1 MTMTQDF
8 YISAALQRQNEL
20 EAERQAA
27 LADLAAH
34 KANNDYAAASAT
46 VQSLA
51 NLQAEAT
58 NLKNLCDNY
67 IASQQPRQPERLSD
81 EEKAAKPIHRMNYDD
96 VLDMARTSKYAKD
109 LTWNAVCRPATM
121 KCVLAAAVGNKKC
134 STVIP
139 ATFATRS
146 RRCTGRHGQ
155 SATSIQLKPSENSQ
169 SGFSRI
175 AGLITT
181 MRPDWPN
188 G

>member
-109 LTWNAVCRPATM
+109 LTWNADMQAGYDEVRAR
-121 KCVLAAAVGNKKC
+121 
-134 STVIP
+134 
-139 ATFATRS
+139 RS
-146 RRCTGRHGQ
+146 RG
-155 SATSIQLKPSENSQ
+155 E
-169 SGFSRI
+169 
-175 AGLITT
+175 
-181 MRPDWPN
+181 
-188 G
+188 

>member
-1 MTMTQDF
+1 MAERIQKSKRIETELSVGLTKAQAD
-8 YISAALQRQNEL
+8 ALAVATEFQGLKPSVYCRGAILSRLVAEGWLKHPGFVKYPELEKNL

-109 LTWNAVCRPATM
+109 LTWNADMQAGYDEVRAR
-121 KCVLAAAVGNKKC
+121 
-134 STVIP
+134 
-139 ATFATRS
+139 RS
-146 RRCTGRHGQ
+146 RG
-155 SATSIQLKPSENSQ
+155 E
-169 SGFSRI
+169 
-175 AGLITT
+175 
-181 MRPDWPN
+181 
-188 G
+188 